1 MACKFNPA
9 DKERK
14 GSFLFRTILLIFL
27 LLSFLCV
34 SDLATAAYDKGAS
47 EFTPVRVGVIHYPD
61 DVYVSGKYLYNYD
74 TEFMGRVAQFGK
86 WDPRFV
92 FYSNRKDLLN
102 ALKEGKIQ
110 IALGVDKAWGN
121 EEHLIFSDSPYFVGT
136 SQIVVPDTEKRL
148 DPSDFRTVEKMRI
161 GISRNEGYI
170 HFIKEWGKRYNLN
183 LHLVSFPDDRT
194 LRIAVT
200 EHKVDAAIFDKM
212 PRNGYRR
219 IVVSLP
225 KMLYAAFPANDLVLA
240 QQFNY
245 AMSMTA
251 GHYPLLQLQLY
262 GKYNQQEDHALSLTR
277 AEKAYLMA
285 HRGKP
290 FIVAVVHGDYPFYYR
305 ELGTDSGIIPEFY
318 REIEMALQGQVPGVS
333 FTCKEYPSVSA
344 AVAAVQKGEADILGM
359 TSMDVLRAAA
369 DNIHLSTPF
378 MTENLAMLSQDEPTG
393 EKDFRYDRKVPV
405 IATTEEDRTSVYAY
419 AGTKYVIR
427 TYPNYEEA
435 YQALMKRQVDHV
447 VTTMSQA
454 TWLMNQHRNGRFI
467 MDIIPST
474 QNISLCGGVSERN
487 WILADILSETADS
500 TGTNLLSIVQ
510 ANIAP
515 RSDFATSLQ
524 RMSPESMLICA
535 ALLLTGVCGS
545 AFLIIRN
552 IRGQEVQKRNEML
565 IKSQRRVIYAYE
577 YDGLTGLLNRDT
589 AMSKFEKLLADTKSY
604 SVVII
609 DLDNFRI
616 INESYGHEIGDI
628 VLKVI
633 SGRIRNI
640 CQQDAM
646 SRFVARYSGDEF
658 LMIVKNRKLTADDA
672 LVREVLASCNQPI
685 PLKELMQTETILPG
699 DKIESLVTYLGVG
712 IAVSDGKSSFRR
724 LVQNAVVAINTAK
737 KAGSNSACVYEE
749 AMQEDVHRNNRIRDL
764 LLDAMKND
772 GFYMLYQPQI
782 DIQKGTVSGTE
793 ALVRLKKERISPGL
807 FIPVA
812 EKEGFIR
819 RIGRITTRLVIEQ
832 IVRWREAGEPLY
844 PVSINYSS
852 SQLGDAGYVN
862 YLLQLMEKNHIP
874 SSLIKLEFTESM
886 FFNNNHVTQQLL
898 KKLQDADISLSLDDF
913 GIGYSSLKYLTYI
926 PVDYLKLDKSI
937 IDSYLTEEAEAE
949 GKDRFIRDVISLAHD
964 LGKKIVVEG
973 VETAWQAKR
982 LKSFGCDIIQG
993 YYYSRPISPEEIAT
1007 FTVRTED

>member
-1 MACKFNPA
+1 MVCKF
-9 DKERK
+9 KTIGTEGK
-14 GSFLFRTILLIFL
+14 ISFLALMFLHIFIFL
-27 LLSFLCV
+27 SLFCV
-34 SDLATAAYDKGAS
+34 MSSAS
-47 EFTPVRVGVIHYPD
+47 EAYSSGTSEVTPVRVGVIHYPD
-61 DVYVSGKYLYNYD
+61 DVYVPGQFLYNYD
-74 TEFMGRVAQFGK
+74 TEFMGRVSQFAK

-92 FYSNRKDLLN
+92 FYSNRTELLN
-102 ALKEGKIQ
+102 ALKAGKIQ
-110 IALGVDKAWGN
+110 IALGVDKEWGN
-121 EEHLIFSDSPYFVGT
+121 EDQLIYSDGPYFVGT

-148 DPSDFRTVEKMRI
+148 DASDFRLVERMRI
-161 GISRNEGYI
+161 GVSGNEGYI
-170 HFIKEWGKRYNLN
+170 RFIKAWGKRNNLN
-183 LHLVSFPDDRT
+183 LHLVAFPDDRT
-194 LRIAVT
+194 LRIAMAD
-200 EHKVDAAIFDKM
+200 HKVDAAIFDKL
-212 PRNGYRR
+212 PRTGYRR
-219 IVVSLP
+219 IVAGLP
-225 KMLYAAFPANDLVLA
+225 KMLFAVFPADGQQLA
-240 QQFNY
+240 RHFNY
-245 AMSMTA
+245 AMWMTA
-251 GHYPLLQLQLY
+251 AHYPLLQLQFY
-262 GKYNQQEDHALSLTR
+262 GKYNQEENHALSLTPS
-277 AEKAYLMA
+277 EKAYLMA
-285 HRGKP
+285 HRDKP

-305 ELGTDSGIIPEFY
+305 DYGVDSGIIPEFY
-318 REIEMALQGQVPGVS
+318 REIEMSLREQVPGIS
-333 FTCKEYPSVSA
+333 FAYKEYSSNGT
-344 AVAAVQKGEADILGM
+344 AVDAVRKGEADILGM
-359 TSMDVLRAAA
+359 TSMDVLHASAE
-369 DNIHLSTPF
+369 DIHLSTPF
-378 MTENLAMLSQDEPTG
+378 MVENLAMLSQEEPVG
-393 EKDFRYDRKVPV
+393 EKDFQYDRKVPV
-405 IATTEEDRTSVYAY
+405 IAVTEEDLNAVYAY
-419 AGTKYVIR
+419 AGRKYKIK

-435 YQALMKRQVDHV
+435 YQALINREADYV
-447 VTTMSQA
+447 VATMAQA

-467 MDIIPST
+467 VHIIPST
-474 QNISLCGGVSERN
+474 QNISLCGGVSEKN

-510 ANIAP
+510 KNIAP
-515 RSDFATSLQ
+515 QSDFATFLQ
-524 RMSPESMLICA
+524 RMSPESMLIIA
-535 ALLLTGVCGS
+535 ALLMTGVCGG

-565 IKSQRRVIYAYE
+565 INSQRRVIYAYE

-589 AMSKFEKLLADTKSY
+589 AMSRFEKILLDSPAY

-616 INESYGHEIGDI
+616 INESYGHETGDV

-646 SRFVARYSGDEF
+646 NRFVARYSGDEF
-658 LMIVKNRKLTADDA
+658 LLVVNNRKLTAADA
-672 LVREVLASCNQPI
+672 LIREVVASCNQPI
-685 PLKELMQTETILPG
+685 PLKELMEAENTLPG
-699 DKIESLVTYLGVG
+699 DKVESLVTYLGVG
-712 IAVSDGKSSFRR
+712 IAASDGKSSFRR

-737 KAGSNSACVYEE
+737 KAGSNSVCVYEE
-749 AMQEDVHRNNRIRDL
+749 AMQEDVHRNNRIRDF

-772 GFYMLYQPQI
+772 GFYMVYQPQV

-793 ALVRLKKERISPGL
+793 ALVRLKKEQISPGL
-807 FIPVA
+807 FIQVA

-852 SQLGDAGYVN
+852 SQLGDAGYVD
-862 YLLQLMEKNHIP
+862 YLLGLMKKNHIP

-886 FFNNNHVTQQLL
+886 FFNNNHVTKQLL
-898 KKLQDADISLSLDDF
+898 KKLQDAGISLSLDDF
-913 GIGYSSLKYLTYI
+913 GTGYSSLKYLTYI

-937 IDSYLTEEAEAE
+937 IDSYLTEEAHEKE
-949 GKDRFIRDVISLAHD
+949 YFIRDIISLAHD